1 MCPCVF
7 LCAYHFHRFHYVKRG
22 GKTPFLQGVFSPSA
36 GWLWASAQAGASHPF
51 HVTLGSGLESVSWCG
66 TKCLA
71 CESTERGYG
80 ANCPSQVHQSSVGLQ
95 CTWDYMNDQ
104 FGVGWGCAAM
114 CHPRVH
120 MCGGEGNVSV
130 CVCVF
135 VYIWKA
141 MNVLHSTD
149 VHRIWACCCFF
160 SVLFE
165 VRGAVT
171 CAASGCGSIVNF

>member
-135 VYIWKA
+135 ISGRLW
-141 MNVLHSTD
+141 MCFTRLMSTEYEHA
-149 VHRIWACCCFF
+149 VVFF
-160 SVLFE
+160 LSSLRCE
-165 VRGAVT
+165 VQLPVQLRVAGR
-171 CAASGCGSIVNF
+171 

>member
-1 MCPCVF
+1 MHVSLRFFCVNIIF
-7 LCAYHFHRFHYVKRG
+7 TGFTMWSVVEKHA
-22 GKTPFLQGVFSPSA
+22 FLQGVFSPSA
-36 GWLWASAQAGASHPF
+36 GWLWASTQAGASHPF

-80 ANCPSQVHQSSVGLQ
+80 ANCPSQVHRSSVGLQ

-120 MCGGEGNVSV
+120 MCGGKGNV
-130 CVCVF
+130 CVCVLCL
-135 VYIWKA
+135 YLEGYECASLDWCPQN
-141 MNVLHSTD
+141 MSMLL
-149 VHRIWACCCFF
+149 FF
-160 SVLFE
+160 FFLSSLRCE
-165 VRGAVT
+165 VQLPVQLRVAGR
-171 CAASGCGSIVNF
+171 